1 MNTKKM
7 NAKNIFVALM
17 IAGFLAFQT
26 SVVFAQS
33 SEIKSNEQSGKIL
46 EPSDF
51 QQSDRLEGSWRVTVT
66 PPGGAP
72 SFRGLITFNK
82 DGGLVASAQ
91 GDVLLNAPP
100 GVPPVATA
108 GHGAWEKIGSRRYA
122 FTFLQILYDADGNY
136 QGEAKIRHSITLDHR
151 GNSWSG
157 QLQVEIFDADGNVVF
172 TGSATEQAT
181 RIVVE
186 PLTP

>member
-1 MNTKKM
+1 
-7 NAKNIFVALM
+7 M
-17 IAGFLAFQT
+17 I
-26 SVVFAQS
+26 
-33 SEIKSNEQSGKIL
+33 KPSNVNC
-46 EPSDF
+46 
-51 QQSDRLEGSWRVTVT
+51 RGSPPITVT

-72 SFRGLITFNK
+72 PFRGLITFNK
-82 DGGLVASAQ
+82 DGGVIASVQ
-91 GDVLLNAPP
+91 GDILLNAPP

-108 GHGAWEKIGSRRYA
+108 GHGAWEKTGSRRYA
-122 FTFLQILYDADGNY
+122 FTFIQIFYDADGNY
-136 QGEAKIRHSITLDHR
+136 QGEAKIRHSITLNHR

-186 PLTP
+186 PLTL

>member
-1 MNTKKM
+1 
-7 NAKNIFVALM
+7 M
-17 IAGFLAFQT
+17 I
-26 SVVFAQS
+26 
-33 SEIKSNEQSGKIL
+33 
-46 EPSDF
+46 
-51 QQSDRLEGSWRVTVT
+51 
-66 PPGGAP
+66 
-72 SFRGLITFNK
+72 
-82 DGGLVASAQ
+82 ASAQ
-91 GDVLLNAPP
+91 GDILLNPPP

-108 GHGAWEKIGSRRYA
+108 GHGAWEKTGNRRYA

-136 QGEAKIRHSITLDHR
+136 QGEAKIRHSITLNQR

-181 RIVVE
+181 RIEVE

>member
-33 SEIKSNEQSGKIL
+33 SEIKSNEQSDKIL

-122 FTFLQILYDADGNY
+122 FTFLQILYDADGGY
-136 QGEAKIRHSITLDHR
+136 QGEVKIRHKITLNNS
-151 GNSWSG
+151 GNRWSG
-157 QLQVEIFDADGNVVF
+157 QLQSEIFDADGNVVF
-172 TGSATEQAT
+172 SGSGTEHAT
-181 RIVVE
+181 RIEVE

>member
-7 NAKNIFVALM
+7 NAKKIFGTLVMAC
-17 IAGFLAFQT
+17 FLALQT

-33 SEIKSNEQSGKIL
+33 NEIKSSEESGKIL
-46 EPSDF
+46 QPSDF
-51 QQSDRLEGSWRVTVT
+51 RQSDRLEGSWLVTVNSN
-66 PPGGAP
+66 GAP
-72 SFRGLITFNK
+72 PFKGLITFNNG
-82 DGGLVASAQ
+82 GGLIASAQ
-91 GDVLLNAPP
+91 GDILLNPPP

-108 GHGAWEKIGSRRYA
+108 GHGAWEKIASRRYA
-122 FTFLQILYDADGNY
+122 FTFRQILYDADGNY
-136 QGEAKIRHSITLDHR
+136 QGEAKIRHSITLNHR